1 MSALTQQMID
11 EPGRPYRC
19 SQDPVTLGRLC
30 GDVEPIPSVYLV
42 RVAGAGA
49 AKTARAQEGKV
60 MKFIGR
66 ALLIS
71 GALFFGIHLLIWWA
85 KG

>member
-1 MSALTQQMID
+1 MLTQSTID
-11 EPGRPYRC
+11 SPGPPFRC
-19 SQDPVTLGRLC
+19 TQSPVTLGRLC
-30 GDVEPIPSVYLV
+30 PDIEPIPSVYLV

-49 AKTARAQEGKV
+49 AKTARAQEGRV

-71 GALFFGIHLLIWWA
+71 GALFFGIHLLIFWA